1 MKVNLIYGTETGFTK
16 SVGTSILRKFAT
28 NNYWCSMQKIDEC
41 EKSFFTDCDLL
52 ILGAPTW
59 CEPRL
64 DEYGQYSDDWNE
76 YYHTFKDIDF
86 TGQRVALYGLGDQ
99 IGYGHNFVDALGM
112 MADVVLANG
121 GTLYGRVST
130 DDYEYPESKGID
142 EDGLF
147 YGLPIDEDNEPTL
160 TQGRI
165 DRWYDQL
172 KEEINWN
179 PEDTIKDE

>member
-16 SVGTSILRKFAT
+16 SIGEDILRLFPNDDTRLIKVDEAAT
-28 NNYWCSMQKIDEC
+28 EDWRA
-41 EKSFFTDCDLL
+41 DLL
-52 ILGAPTW
+52 IMGAPTW

-64 DEYGQYSDDWNE
+64 DEYGQYSDDWNDT
-76 YYHTFKDIDF
+76 YQTFSKIDF
-86 TGQRVALYGLGDQ
+86 TGQKVALYGLGDQ

-112 MADVVLANG
+112 MADVVLKNG
-121 GTLYGRVST
+121 GTILGRVST

-142 EDGLF
+142 ENGLF

>member
-1 MKVNLIYGTETGFTK
+1 M
-16 SVGTSILRKFAT
+16 
-28 NNYWCSMQKIDEC
+28 
-41 EKSFFTDCDLL
+41 
-52 ILGAPTW
+52 
-59 CEPRL
+59 
-64 DEYGQYSDDWNE
+64 
-76 YYHTFKDIDF
+76 
-86 TGQRVALYGLGDQ
+86 YGLGDQ

-112 MADVVLANG
+112 MADVVLKNG
-121 GTLYGRVST
+121 GTILGRVST

-142 EDGLF
+142 ENGLF